1 MCLVTLCCQSS
12 CPGSP
17 AAQVVLSI
25 MWCVQPA
32 HSALTCSYTWSSALL
47 HANGGCLGA
56 PAATFCIALVKAKMP
71 ADSWHPDARGCNV
84 GHGPGC
90 PRNPLLPNISVVATL
105 FHELLLSSHPCPAK
119 PPHNVQQLPARGTN
133 SPNAAMQDITES
145 AKDTL
150 LQEEV
155 LSVLIEMGA
164 VGDLIE
170 AARQSGRTGRK
181 RIETH
186 LMLCGGVQSNGE
198 LPEGQ
203 QLNRQQVRG
212 DTAAE
217 LSLCCSLMV
226 PQQGR

>member
-1 MCLVTLCCQSS
+1 M
-12 CPGSP
+12 
-17 AAQVVLSI
+17 
-25 MWCVQPA
+25 
-32 HSALTCSYTWSSALL
+32 
-47 HANGGCLGA
+47 
-56 PAATFCIALVKAKMP
+56 
-71 ADSWHPDARGCNV
+71 

-90 PRNPLLPNISVVATL
+90 LRNPLLPNIVAVATL
-105 FHELLLSSHPCPAK
+105 SHKLLLSSHPCPAK
-119 PPHNVQQLPARGTN
+119 LPMCTKPPARGIN
-133 SPNAAMQDITES
+133 SLSAAMQDITES

-203 QLNRQQVRG
+203 QLNRQQARAN
-212 DTAAE
+212 TAAD
-217 LSLCCSLMV
+217 SLMV
-226 PQQGR
+226 PCQGRHWCKRQQGLPD